1 MASFIPWVIFYFF
14 GGFSEGFSFP
24 GDVHVNDWHKEL
36 EYLRIV
42 QLSLLQGEFPFHV
55 KYFDYLYGSA
65 GSTAFLAAPIYTLS
79 IQSFFLIFLEPMTFH
94 ILNHLLLFLLGFYG
108 CYLIKKEYGLGL
120 VSFLFLVV
128 TFNFYGGFVTKI
140 AAYGPSHLGY
150 YLFPFLIFILL
161 KVSNKDHQIE
171 KKEKASLSVFLAIA
185 LSAIIYQ
192 GSLHYFIQ
200 WVTLLIFWGIFN
212 FKHIRFLLLSAVV
225 TILLSASRLLPAAIN
240 FGVQPGPRDPIGYSF
255 NPEFF
260 LQTFISIRDIV
271 DSPAFAWWEF
281 SNYISIFGFLMI
293 FYFAFYNYFVGKEGL
308 LNIKTLV
315 LPLAILFTISFNKI
329 RVILIPQFVPLLNLE
344 SLTTRYMVIV
354 CLFLIVIATINFD
367 SFFKSLESFKSKLFI
382 YFLMACHVAFLYLNV
397 YVWSLQRIQ
406 KQLYSELPLDI
417 FLNPESVIRELQ
429 SSLGLKAIVLS
440 IENDWTN
447 LTYIYSFYIGL
458 SVTLVTTVCIVIFLF
473 SRRQKI
479 N

>member
-1 MASFIPWVIFYFF
+1 L
-14 GGFSEGFSFP
+14 SEGFNFP
-24 GDVHVNDWHKEL
+24 KDIHVNDWHKEL

-42 QLSLLQGEFPFHV
+42 KMSLLQSELPFNV
-55 KYFDYLYGSA
+55 SNFETIYGSA
-65 GSTAFLAAPIYTLS
+65 SSTAFLAAPIYPLS
-79 IQSFFLIFLEPMTFH
+79 IQSIFLIFLEPMTFH
-94 ILNHLLLFLLGFYG
+94 IFNHLLLFLLGFYG
-108 CYLIKKEYGLGL
+108 CYLIKKEYSLGL
-120 VSFLFLVV
+120 PSFLFLVI
-128 TFNFYGGFVTKI
+128 TFNFYGGFLTKI

-150 YLFPFLIFILL
+150 YFFPFLIFILL

-171 KKEKASLSVFLAIA
+171 KQEKLSLSVYLAIV

-200 WVTLLIFWGIFN
+200 WVTLLVFWGIFN
-212 FKHIRFLLLSAVV
+212 FKHIRFLLLSAMI
-225 TILLSASRLLPAAIN
+225 TILLSALRLLPAAIN
-240 FGVQPGPRDPIGYSF
+240 FGTQPGPRDPIGYSF

-271 DSPAFAWWEF
+271 DSPAFSWWEF

-293 FYFAFYNYFVGKEGL
+293 FYFAFYNYFVGNKEL
-308 LNIKTLV
+308 LNIKALV
-315 LPLAILFTISFNKI
+315 LPLAILFSISFGKI
-329 RVILIPQFVPLLNLE
+329 RLLFIPQFVPLLNLE
-344 SLTTRYMVIV
+344 STTTRYMVII

-367 SFFKSLESFKSKLFI
+367 SFFKSLESYKAKLLI
-382 YFLMACHVAFLYLNV
+382 YFLLACHVVFLYLNV

-406 KQLYSELPLDI
+406 KQLYGELPLDI
-417 FLNPESVIRELQ
+417 FLNKEFIADELQ
-429 SSLGLKAIVLS
+429 GSLGIKAIVLS
-440 IENDWTN
+440 IENNWAN

-458 SVTLVTTVCIVIFLF
+458 SVTLITIICVVIFLF